1 MSEAVVSCGDSAE
14 VLEASEHALDGIALP
29 VEDGRK
35 AVLPT
40 PVGFGRNVRGGALA
54 FDLSTDGIA
63 VIAFVAV
70 QDIGFRHDLQQG
82 VGRRAIGH
90 LAAGQ

>member
-1 MSEAVVSCGDSAE
+1 MGEAVVSGGDSAE
-14 VLEASEHALDGIALP
+14 VLEAAKHALDGVALP
-29 VEDGRK
+29 VEYGRE
-35 AVLPT
+35 AVLPQ
-40 PVGFGRNVRGGALA
+40 PVGFGWNVWGGALA
-54 FDLSTDGIA
+54 LDLSTDGIA
-63 VIAFVAV
+63 VIAFVAM

>member
-1 MSEAVVSCGDSAE
+1 M
-14 VLEASEHALDGIALP
+14 
-29 VEDGRK
+29 
-35 AVLPT
+35 
-40 PVGFGRNVRGGALA
+40 
-54 FDLSTDGIA
+54 
-63 VIAFVAV
+63 